1 MQLHGDEACNWHLA
15 PRSPRS
21 PSSSRTPAARSPRAT
36 STRRTGRPGRSP
48 TPALPA
54 PVDSLAA
61 LAALVAND
69 LGPVAERLEPA
80 CRALRLELVARG
92 AAAACVTGSGSAVFG
107 LFPDLAAASAAAAS
121 LPGAAWARAA
131 TLSAS

>member
-1 MQLHGDEACNWHLA
+1 MPG
-15 PRSPRS
+15 
-21 PSSSRTPAARSPRAT
+21 SSRSAT
-36 STRRTGRPGRSP
+36 GAEVVGDQRREAGRSRRGRLRQVDQAA
-48 TPALPA
+48 TAGVRR
-54 PVDSLAA
+54 PV
-61 LAALVAND
+61 VND
-69 LGPVAERLEPA
+69 LGPVAERLEPG

-121 LPGAAWARAA
+121 LPGAAWSRAA

>member
-1 MQLHGDEACNWHLA
+1 M
-15 PRSPRS
+15 
-21 PSSSRTPAARSPRAT
+21 T
-36 STRRTGRPGRSP
+36 STTPTAPPGPPWPSTSRIPSR
-48 TPALPA
+48 
-54 PVDSLAA
+54 SLAA

-69 LGPVAERLEPA
+69 LGPVAERSEPG
-80 CRALRLELVARG
+80 CRALRLELSYRG

-107 LFPDLAAASAAAAS
+107 LFPDLAAASAAAAA